1 MTKSIFYVA
10 TWVKAVFDVQ
20 GVPKKIV
27 DSELF
32 TPGDDN
38 NTQQQYSTSGPIL
51 FPFVTNC
58 INFWQFSPENV
69 HFRPPDTPYTQ

>member
-1 MTKSIFYVA
+1 MVILHTSLIMKH
-10 TWVKAVFDVQ
+10 VQ

-38 NTQQQYSTSGPIL
+38 NTQQKYCTSGL
-51 FPFVTNC
+51 
-58 INFWQFSPENV
+58 EL
-69 HFRPPDTPYTQ
+69 